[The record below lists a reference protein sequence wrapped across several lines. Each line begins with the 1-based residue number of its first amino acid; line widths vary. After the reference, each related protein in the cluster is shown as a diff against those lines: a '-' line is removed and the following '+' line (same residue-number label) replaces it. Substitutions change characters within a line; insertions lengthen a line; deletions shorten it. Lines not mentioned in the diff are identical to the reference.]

1 MFDFI
6 FVMDDLIGW
15 LFILMID
22 FFWFVI
28 VGLLLNCEFVCW
40 LFELNLEI
48 EFDGEL
54 IVFGFCGFWE
64 LNIVLVKDGVF
75 CFVFVIF
82 WEFEV
87 EFVLD
92 WSIWRFGMKLFE
104 IGGDVGVVG
113 GIKLFGIVFEGFLV
127 FVIFCLWFKL
137 LFGIICFFFI
147 GIFLIGFFCFL
158 FWCLIIGLFENICCL
173 RFDNELFG
181 LLLV

>member
-1 MFDFI
+1 
-6 FVMDDLIGW
+6 MDDLIGW

-40 LFELNLEI
+40 LFEFNLEI
-48 EFDGEL
+48 EFDWEL

-64 LNIVLVKDGVF
+64 LNIVLVKDVVF
-75 CFVFVIF
+75 CFVFIIF
-82 WEFEV
+82 WEFKV

-147 GIFLIGFFCFL
+147 GIFLRGFFCFL